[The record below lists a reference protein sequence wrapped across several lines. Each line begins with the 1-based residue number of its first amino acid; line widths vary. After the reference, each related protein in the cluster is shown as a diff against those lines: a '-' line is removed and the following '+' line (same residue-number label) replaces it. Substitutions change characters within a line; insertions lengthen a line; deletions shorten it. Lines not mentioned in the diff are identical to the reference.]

1 VFRANICTKQHYLDL
16 SFAHGVKAL
25 IWWIIIPAVAVAA
38 LAYAFW
44 DHRNQ
49 SNRLVTLFTPI
60 AEAYG
65 GSVKPATVLALP
77 QLRFEHEGRNYFIGA
92 MANAGNRVSGSASR
106 PGFTGAFSFANV
118 EIEHDTGQDMNILRT
133 DRLDRAAIRV
143 IGSVSNSTL
152 TTSGDT
158 AFDKAFRIKSNDR
171 AFAKHIL
178 TQELRQMLLNSPQQR
193 LEVALKGPKI
203 SVHIDDY
210 VKSAAQ
216 LDEMIG
222 IVTLLAENCKTP

>member
-1 VFRANICTKQHYLDL
+1 MVL
-16 SFAHGVKAL
+16 
-25 IWWIIIPAVAVAA
+25 AA

-44 DHRNQ
+44 DHRKQ

-65 GSVKPATVLALP
+65 GSVKPATLLALP
-77 QLRFEHEGRNYFIGA
+77 QLRFDHEGRNYFIGA

-118 EIEHDTGQDMNILRT
+118 EIERDTGQDLNILRT

-143 IGSVSNSTL
+143 IGSVSKTSL
-152 TTSGDT
+152 STSGDS
-158 AFDKAFRIKSNDR
+158 AFDSAFRIKSKDQ
-171 AFAKHIL
+171 AFVNHIVSP
-178 TQELRQMLLNSPQQR
+178 ELRQMLLNSPQQR
-193 LEVALKGPKI
+193 LEVNLKGSTI

-222 IVTLLAENCKTP
+222 IVTLLAKTCEAS